1 MTDAGSHL
9 AGGERGD
16 MALPWATAL
25 YVFRKLLPVVI
36 AKAPELLRTLDRRR
50 TGSVRTNSP
59 STASSLELLQERIEA
74 QDQLIATQAELLA
87 QLQAVLNST
96 RRSLALAWMVL
107 LASVLLGTTIAVALF
122 FRS

>member
-1 MTDAGSHL
+1 
-9 AGGERGD
+9 

-36 AKAPELLRTLDRRR
+36 DKAPELLRTLDRRR